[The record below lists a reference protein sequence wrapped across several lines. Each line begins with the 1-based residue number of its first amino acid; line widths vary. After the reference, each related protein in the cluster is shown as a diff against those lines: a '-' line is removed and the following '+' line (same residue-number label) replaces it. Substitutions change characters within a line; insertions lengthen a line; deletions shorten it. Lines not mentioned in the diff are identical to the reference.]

1 MGYEVLIETLLKEGE
16 SKSREV
22 VEKARKEAEAIVLQ
36 AEEKA
41 NRFEKESRQS
51 IEKEV
56 QARRTKILNQARME
70 GRQIILKAKHEV
82 LEKVFEKAE
91 ERLQQQLVKSGSEDL
106 DHRFWS
112 KLVEESLT
120 ENRPKDL
127 KAILHD
133 ETPVALE
140 RALREKGIPCERVR
154 DPDLWLGFKLVT
166 AGNQVAVINSY
177 KTRLEK
183 ARPYLLVALNAL
195 LFGKAK
201 GEG

>member
-1 MGYEVLIETLLKEGE
+1 MGYEVLIKTLLKEGE

-22 VEKARKEAEAIVLQ
+22 VEKARKEAEAIVHE

-41 NRFEKESRQS
+41 NRFEQENRQS
-51 IEKEV
+51 IQKEI

-70 GRQIILKAKHEV
+70 GRQILLKVKHEV

-91 ERLQQQLVKSGSEDL
+91 ERLRHQLLKSGSEDL
-106 DHRFWS
+106 HRRFWS
-112 KLVEESLT
+112 RLVEESLP
-120 ENRPKDL
+120 ENQPKDL

-133 ETPVALE
+133 EAPAALE

-183 ARPYLLVALNAL
+183 VRPNLLVAINAL
-195 LFGKAK
+195 LFGKANL
-201 GEG
+201 